1 MPMLQVELSEEHK
14 ALIVDLI
21 ERGQFRSADE
31 VLQEGLRLVEAER
44 KQDAL
49 KQGKMR
55 QAIHAGLEDLEQGR
69 FLTLGNGGEV
79 VRHIRS
85 LGQRAAE
92 RQDQAG
98 H

>member
-1 MPMLQVELSEEHK
+1 MRMLHVVLSEQHE
-14 ALIVDLI
+14 ALISDLV
-21 ERGQFRSADE
+21 ESGQFRSADE

-49 KQGKMR
+49 KEDEMR
-55 QAIHAGLEDLEQGR
+55 RAIQAGVEDLEHGR
-69 FLTLGNGGEV
+69 FVTLGNGDDV
-79 VRHIRS
+79 VRHIS
-85 LGQRAAE
+85 LLGQRAAE